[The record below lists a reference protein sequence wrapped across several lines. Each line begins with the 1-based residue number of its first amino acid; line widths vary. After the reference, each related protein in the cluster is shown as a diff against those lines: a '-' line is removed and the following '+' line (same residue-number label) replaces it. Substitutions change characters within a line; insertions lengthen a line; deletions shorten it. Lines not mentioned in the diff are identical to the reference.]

1 MASIPGR
8 SRTALLVIDMQNGVV
23 AEVHNRDAVIANISA
38 LVEKART
45 QDVLVVW
52 VQHSDE
58 ALPQG
63 SDEWEYVRDLRRRD
77 DEPVV
82 HKHYGDSF
90 EGTELESILAERE
103 VGRLV
108 VAGAQT
114 DACIRSTLHGA
125 LVRGYDTTLVEDAH
139 TTADLRKWG
148 APIGPEE
155 AIAYTNFYWKH
166 STAPGRAG
174 TTAPTAMVDFTCAPT

>member
-1 MASIPGR
+1 MTNIPGR
-8 SRTALLVIDMQNGVV
+8 SRTALLVIDVQEGVV
-23 AEVHNRDAVIANISA
+23 ADAHNRDGVIANINI

-45 QDVLVVW
+45 EGVPVVW

-58 ALPQG
+58 GLTEG
-63 SDEWEYVRDLRRRD
+63 SAEWEYVTDLQRCD
-77 DEPVV
+77 GEPVV

-90 EGTELESILAERE
+90 EETDLESILADRE

-125 LVRGYDTTLVEDAH
+125 LVRGYDATLVEDAH
-139 TTADLRKWG
+139 TTEDMRKWG

-155 AIAYTNFYWKH
+155 AIAYTNLYWQH
-166 STAPGRAG
+166 SAAAGRSGSTIPTAEIDF
-174 TTAPTAMVDFTCAPT
+174 APTS